1 MAVTEVAKIQVRSG
15 LYENLPALDTGE
27 FGWCVDTQQLFIGKG
42 TLAEGA
48 PETGVTEILT
58 EYSIASLLTSFDN
71 LNANVANMAATVSSI
86 TSQIGNLVPVSVTLS
101 NNQSTLANITAV
113 AIESYGARDLNYR
126 IVMNAHVRSGTIS
139 VVQTQGNL
147 ITVSDDYVES
157 GETGVT
163 LYWTGD
169 LAAKTAVLGYTSE
182 SSIIGTGNLTYYL
195 QSFT

>member
-1 MAVTEVAKIQVRSG
+1 MAVVEVAKLQVRSG
-15 LYENLPALDTGE
+15 LQENLPALDTGE
-27 FGWCVDTQQLFIGKG
+27 FGWCVDTQRLFIGKG

-48 PETGVTEILT
+48 PEIGVTEVLT

-113 AIESYGARDLNYR
+113 SIEAYGARDLNYR

-169 LAAKTAVLGYTSE
+169 LAAKTAVLGYKSE